1 MCPEKINLKL
11 AFQGEQLLK
20 STDIGLNINTQLKNN
35 ANYFEWYSLD
45 LDQLTDVI
53 DTDPFILFEEPMPS
67 LKGLKISLYKAIAW
81 TNYR

>member
-67 LKGLKISLYKAIAW
+67 LKGLKISLY
-81 TNYR
+81 